1 MLQGVNPS
9 LHSRIM
15 SEKSEQQPQ
24 PDQAPSPI
32 GEISQEP
39 SSFEAFLDAN
49 QKKLIIFGIFIIIAL
64 VAYVVIDGLKQQEL
78 ENYSA
83 EVSAARTLPELEAQ
97 ASEKAGTN
105 AGGTAL
111 LRKAQL
117 QWRDLQQSEAIE
129 TLESFVS
136 DYPDHPAYASGL
148 ASLASYQY
156 KMGNLEGAKENY
168 EKAVEEKAAISSMAL
183 IYLGDIARGEGN
195 DEAAGEY
202 YDRASSEYGDIHL
215 NIRQIAERHSKL
227 LGVSTPTE
235 VKPAPPA
242 PKPGAASE
250 PVKVDPLPTDP
261 DLPKNPVVPEAP
273 NSVVPEAPKPVTPAA
288 PKPALPED
296 PKPVDPKPPVPE
308 DSKPE
313 TPAASTDSPS
323 N

>member
-1 MLQGVNPS
+1 
-9 LHSRIM
+9 M

-39 SSFEAFLDAN
+39 SSFEAFLDAH
-49 QKKLIIFGIFIIIAL
+49 QKILIISGIFIIIVL
-64 VAYVVIDGLKQQEL
+64 VACVVRDGLKQQKL

-83 EVSAARTLPELEAQ
+83 EVSAARTLAELEVQ

-117 QWRDLQQSEAIE
+117 QWRDLQQPEAIE

-136 DYPDHPAYASGL
+136 EYPDHPAYASGL
-148 ASLASYQY
+148 ASLASYQH

-168 EKAVEEKAAISSMAL
+168 GKAVEEEAAISSMAL

-202 YDRASSEYGDIHL
+202 YDRASSEYGDIHA

-242 PKPGAASE
+242 PKPGAASK
-250 PVKVDPLPTDP
+250 PVKVDPLPTNP
-261 DLPKNPVVPEAP
+261 DLPKKPVVPK
-273 NSVVPEAPKPVTPAA
+273 APKPVTPAA
-288 PKPALPED
+288 PKPALPVD
-296 PKPVDPKPPVPE
+296 PKPVDPKPPVQE
-308 DSKPE
+308 DPKPE
-313 TPAASTDSPS
+313 TPAASVDSPS

>member
-1 MLQGVNPS
+1 MLRGVNS
-9 LHSRIM
+9 SYHSRIM
-15 SEKSEQQPQ
+15 SEKPEQQPQ

-49 QKKLIIFGIFIIIAL
+49 QKKLIIAGIILIIAL

-78 ENYSA
+78 ENHSA
-83 EVSAARTLPELEAQ
+83 EVSAARTLAELEAQ

-117 QWRDLQQSEAIE
+117 QWRDLQQPEAIE
-129 TLESFVS
+129 TLKSFVS
-136 DYPDHPAYASGL
+136 EYPDHPAYASGL
-148 ASLASYQY
+148 ASLASYQH

-168 EKAVEEKAAISSMAL
+168 GKAVEEKAAISSMAL

-202 YDRASSEYGDIHL
+202 YDRASSEYGDIHA
-215 NIRQIAERHSKL
+215 NIRQITERHSKL
-227 LGVSTPTE
+227 LGVSAPTE

-242 PKPGAASE
+242 PKPGTASE
-250 PVKVDPLPTDP
+250 PVKVDPLSTNP
-261 DLPKNPVVPEAP
+261 DLPKNPAVPETP
-273 NSVVPEAPKPVTPAA
+273 NPVVSDPPKPVTPAA
-288 PKPALPED
+288 PKPVTPEAPQPVTPAA
-296 PKPVDPKPPVPE
+296 PKPKPP
-308 DSKPE
+308 
-313 TPAASTDSPS
+313 TPSADPS
-323 N
+323 SN

>member
-1 MLQGVNPS
+1 
-9 LHSRIM
+9 M

-49 QKKLIIFGIFIIIAL
+49 QKKLIIAGIILVIAL
-64 VAYVVIDGLKQQEL
+64 VAYVVSDGLKQQEL

-117 QWRDLQQSEAIE
+117 QWRDLQQPEAIE
-129 TLESFVS
+129 TLKSFVS
-136 DYPDHPAYASGL
+136 EYPDHPAYASGL
-148 ASLASYQY
+148 ASLASYQH

-168 EKAVEEKAAISSMAL
+168 GKAVEEKAAISSMAL

-195 DEAAGEY
+195 DEAAGKY
-202 YDRASSEYGDIHL
+202 YDRASSEYGDIHA

-227 LGVSTPTE
+227 LGVSAPTE
-235 VKPAPPA
+235 VMPAPPA
-242 PKPGAASE
+242 PKPGAGAVSK
-250 PVKVDPLPTDP
+250 PVKVDPLPTNP
-261 DLPKNPVVPEAP
+261 DSPIKPAVPEAPDPVVPEAP
-273 NSVVPEAPKPVTPAA
+273 KSVTPADQ
-288 PKPALPED
+288 KPAHPED
-296 PKPVDPKPPVPE
+296 PKPTDPQPPVPE
-308 DSKPE
+308 DPKPE
-313 TPAASTDSPS
+313 TPAASADSPS

>member
-1 MLQGVNPS
+1 MLQGVNS
-9 LHSRIM
+9 SYHSRIM
-15 SEKSEQQPQ
+15 SEKPEQQPQ

-49 QKKLIIFGIFIIIAL
+49 QKKLIIAGIMLIIAL

-78 ENYSA
+78 ENHSA
-83 EVSAARTLPELEAQ
+83 EVSAARTLAQLEAQ

-111 LRKAQL
+111 LREAQL
-117 QWRDLQQSEAIE
+117 QWKDLQQPEAIK

-136 DYPDHPAYASGL
+136 EYPDHPAFASGL
-148 ASLASYQY
+148 ASLASYQH
-156 KMGNLEGAKENY
+156 KMGNLEAAKENY
-168 EKAVEEKAAISSMAL
+168 GKAVEEKAAISSMAL

-202 YDRASSEYGDIHL
+202 YDRASSEYGDIHA

-227 LGVSTPTE
+227 LGVSAPIE

-242 PKPGAASE
+242 PKPGAASK
-250 PVKVDPLPTDP
+250 PVKVDPLPTNP
-261 DLPKNPVVPEAP
+261 DLPEKPVVTEAPVPVVPAD
-273 NSVVPEAPKPVTPAA
+273 
-288 PKPALPED
+288 PKPAPPQD
-296 PKPVDPKPPVPE
+296 PKPVDPKPPIPE
-308 DSKPE
+308 DPKPE
-313 TPAASTDSPS
+313 TPNAPADPPS

>member
-1 MLQGVNPS
+1 
-9 LHSRIM
+9 M

-39 SSFEAFLDAN
+39 SSFEAFLDAH
-49 QKKLIIFGIFIIIAL
+49 QKKLIIFGIFIIMAL
-64 VAYVVIDGLKQQEL
+64 VAYVVGDGLKQQKL

-83 EVSAARTLPELEAQ
+83 EVSAARTLAELEVQ

-117 QWRDLQQSEAIE
+117 QWRDLQQPEAIE

-136 DYPDHPAYASGL
+136 EYPDHPAYASGL
-148 ASLASYQY
+148 ASLASYQH

-168 EKAVEEKAAISSMAL
+168 GKAVEEEAAISSMAL

-202 YDRASSEYGDIHL
+202 YDRASSEYGDIHA

-242 PKPGAASE
+242 PKP
-250 PVKVDPLPTDP
+250 VKVDALPTNP
-261 DLPKNPVVPEAP
+261 DLPKKPVVPEAP
-273 NSVVPEAPKPVTPAA
+273 DPVVPEAPKPVTPAA
-288 PKPALPED
+288 PKPALPGD

-308 DSKPE
+308 APKPE
-313 TPAASTDSPS
+313 TPAASEDSPS

>member
-1 MLQGVNPS
+1 
-9 LHSRIM
+9 M
-15 SEKSEQQPQ
+15 SEQSEQQPQ

-49 QKKLIIFGIFIIIAL
+49 PKKLIIAGIILVIAL

-117 QWRDLQQSEAIE
+117 QWRDLQQPEAIE
-129 TLESFVS
+129 TLKSFVS
-136 DYPDHPAYASGL
+136 EYPDHPAYASGL
-148 ASLASYQY
+148 ASLASYQH

-168 EKAVEEKAAISSMAL
+168 GKAVEEKAAISSMAL

-195 DEAAGEY
+195 DEAAGKY
-202 YDRASSEYGDIHL
+202 YDRASSEYGDIHA

-227 LGVSTPTE
+227 LGVSAPTE
-235 VKPAPPA
+235 VMPAPPA
-242 PKPGAASE
+242 PKPGAGAVSK
-250 PVKVDPLPTDP
+250 PVKVDPLPTNP
-261 DLPKNPVVPEAP
+261 DSPIKPAVPEAPDPVVPEAP
-273 NSVVPEAPKPVTPAA
+273 KSVTPADQ
-288 PKPALPED
+288 KPALPED
-296 PKPVDPKPPVPE
+296 PKPTDPQPPVPE
-308 DSKPE
+308 DPKPE
-313 TPAASTDSPS
+313 TPAASADSPS

>member
-1 MLQGVNPS
+1 
-9 LHSRIM
+9 M

-49 QKKLIIFGIFIIIAL
+49 QKKLIIAGIILVIAL
-64 VAYVVIDGLKQQEL
+64 VAYVVSDGLKQQEL

-117 QWRDLQQSEAIE
+117 QWRDLQQPEAIE
-129 TLESFVS
+129 TLKSFVS
-136 DYPDHPAYASGL
+136 EYPDHPAYASGL
-148 ASLASYQY
+148 ASLASYQH

-168 EKAVEEKAAISSMAL
+168 GKAVEEKAAISSMAL

-195 DEAAGEY
+195 DEAAGKY
-202 YDRASSEYGDIHL
+202 YDRASSEYGDIHA

-227 LGVSTPTE
+227 LGVSAPTE
-235 VKPAPPA
+235 VMPAPPA
-242 PKPGAASE
+242 PKPGAGAVSK
-250 PVKVDPLPTDP
+250 PVKVDPLPTNP
-261 DLPKNPVVPEAP
+261 DSPIKPAVPEAPDPVVPEAP
-273 NSVVPEAPKPVTPAA
+273 KSVTPADK
-288 PKPALPED
+288 KPALPED
-296 PKPVDPKPPVPE
+296 PKPTDPQPPVPE
-308 DSKPE
+308 DPKPE
-313 TPAASTDSPS
+313 TPAASADSPS

>member
-1 MLQGVNPS
+1 
-9 LHSRIM
+9 M
-15 SEKSEQQPQ
+15 SEQSEQQPQ

-49 QKKLIIFGIFIIIAL
+49 QKKLIIAGIILVIAL

-78 ENYSA
+78 ESHSA
-83 EVSAARTLPELEAQ
+83 EVSAARTLAELEAQ

-117 QWRDLQQSEAIE
+117 QWRDLQQPEAIE

-136 DYPDHPAYASGL
+136 EYPDHPAYASGL
-148 ASLASYQY
+148 ASLASYQH

-168 EKAVEEKAAISSMAL
+168 GKAVEEKAAISSMAL

-202 YDRASSEYGDIHL
+202 YDRASSEYGDIHA

-227 LGVSTPTE
+227 LGVSAPTE

-242 PKPGAASE
+242 PKPEAVSK
-250 PVKVDPLPTDP
+250 PVKVDPLPTNPDP
-261 DLPKNPVVPEAP
+261 PKKPAVSEAP
-273 NSVVPEAPKPVTPAA
+273 APVIPEPPKSVTPAD

-296 PKPVDPKPPVPE
+296 PKPVDPKLPVPE
-308 DSKPE
+308 DPKPE
-313 TPAASTDSPS
+313 TPAASADSPS

>member
-1 MLQGVNPS
+1 MLRGVNS
-9 LHSRIM
+9 SYHSRIM
-15 SEKSEQQPQ
+15 SEKPEQQPQ

-49 QKKLIIFGIFIIIAL
+49 QKKLIIAGIILIIAL

-78 ENYSA
+78 ENHSA
-83 EVSAARTLPELEAQ
+83 EVSAARTLAQLEAQ

-111 LRKAQL
+111 LREAQL
-117 QWRDLQQSEAIE
+117 QWIDLQQPEAIE

-136 DYPDHPAYASGL
+136 EYPDHPAYASGL
-148 ASLASYQY
+148 ASLASYHY
-156 KMGNLEGAKENY
+156 RMGNLQGAKENY
-168 EKAVEEKAAISSMAL
+168 GKAVEEKAAISSMAL

-195 DEAAGEY
+195 DEAAGKY
-202 YDRASSEYGDIHL
+202 YDRASSEYGDIHA

-227 LGVSTPTE
+227 LGVSAPIE

-242 PKPGAASE
+242 PKPGAASK
-250 PVKVDPLPTDP
+250 PVKVDPLPTNP
-261 DLPKNPVVPEAP
+261 NLLKKPVVPEAPNPVVPEAP
-273 NSVVPEAPKPVTPAA
+273 VPVVPADPKPV
-288 PKPALPED
+288 LPED
-296 PKPVDPKPPVPE
+296 PKPVDPKPPILKDP
-308 DSKPE
+308 KPE
-313 TPAASTDSPS
+313 TPTAPADPPS

>member
-1 MLQGVNPS
+1 
-9 LHSRIM
+9 M

-49 QKKLIIFGIFIIIAL
+49 QKKLIIAGIILVIAL
-64 VAYVVIDGLKQQEL
+64 VAYVVSDGLKQQEL

-117 QWRDLQQSEAIE
+117 QWRDLQQPEAIE
-129 TLESFVS
+129 TLKSFVS
-136 DYPDHPAYASGL
+136 EYPDHPAYASGL
-148 ASLASYQY
+148 ASLASYQH

-168 EKAVEEKAAISSMAL
+168 GKAVEEKAAISSMAL

-195 DEAAGEY
+195 DEAAGKY
-202 YDRASSEYGDIHL
+202 YDRASSEYGDIHA

-227 LGVSTPTE
+227 LGVSAPTE
-235 VKPAPPA
+235 VMPAPPA
-242 PKPGAASE
+242 PKPGAGAVSK
-250 PVKVDPLPTDP
+250 PVKVDPLPTNP
-261 DLPKNPVVPEAP
+261 DSPIKPAVPEAPDPVVPEAP
-273 NSVVPEAPKPVTPAA
+273 KSVTPADQ
-288 PKPALPED
+288 KPALPED
-296 PKPVDPKPPVPE
+296 PKPTDPQPPVPE
-308 DSKPE
+308 DPKPE
-313 TPAASTDSPS
+313 TPAASADSPS

>member
-1 MLQGVNPS
+1 
-9 LHSRIM
+9 M

-39 SSFEAFLDAN
+39 SSFEAFLDAH

-64 VAYVVIDGLKQQEL
+64 VAYVVGDGLKQQKL

-117 QWRDLQQSEAIE
+117 QWRDLQQPEAIE

-136 DYPDHPAYASGL
+136 EYPDHPAYASGL
-148 ASLASYQY
+148 ASLASYQH

-168 EKAVEEKAAISSMAL
+168 GKAVEEEAAISSMAL

-202 YDRASSEYGDIHL
+202 YDRASSEYGDIHA

-242 PKPGAASE
+242 PKP
-250 PVKVDPLPTDP
+250 VKVDALPTNP
-261 DLPKNPVVPEAP
+261 DLPKKPVVPEAP
-273 NSVVPEAPKPVTPAA
+273 DPVVPEAPKPVTPAA
-288 PKPALPED
+288 PKPALPGD

-308 DSKPE
+308 DPKPE
-313 TPAASTDSPS
+313 TPAASEDSPS

>member
-1 MLQGVNPS
+1 
-9 LHSRIM
+9 M

-39 SSFEAFLDAN
+39 SSFEAFLDAH

-64 VAYVVIDGLKQQEL
+64 VAYVVGDGLKQQKL

-83 EVSAARTLPELEAQ
+83 EVSAARTLAELEVQ

-117 QWRDLQQSEAIE
+117 QWRDLQQPEAIE

-136 DYPDHPAYASGL
+136 EYPDHPAYASGL
-148 ASLASYQY
+148 ASLASYQH

-168 EKAVEEKAAISSMAL
+168 GKAVEEEAAISSMAL

-202 YDRASSEYGDIHL
+202 YDRASSEYGDIHA

-242 PKPGAASE
+242 PKP
-250 PVKVDPLPTDP
+250 VKVDALPTNP
-261 DLPKNPVVPEAP
+261 DLPKKPVVPEAP
-273 NSVVPEAPKPVTPAA
+273 DPVVPEAPKPVTPAA
-288 PKPALPED
+288 PKPALPGD

-308 DSKPE
+308 APKPE
-313 TPAASTDSPS
+313 TPAASEDSPS

>member
-1 MLQGVNPS
+1 
-9 LHSRIM
+9 M
-15 SEKSEQQPQ
+15 SEKPEQQPQ

-49 QKKLIIFGIFIIIAL
+49 QKKLIIAGIILIIAL
-64 VAYVVIDGLKQQEL
+64 VAFVVIDGLKQQQL
-78 ENYSA
+78 ENDSA
-83 EVSAARTLPELEAQ
+83 EVSSARTLTELEVQ

-136 DYPDHPAYASGL
+136 EYPEHPAYASGL
-148 ASLASYQY
+148 ASLASYQHR
-156 KMGNLEGAKENY
+156 MGNLKGAKENY
-168 EKAVEEKAAISSMAL
+168 GKAVEEKAAISSMAL
-183 IYLGDIARGEGN
+183 IYLGDIARSEGN

-202 YDRASSEYGDIHL
+202 YDRASSEYGDIHA
-215 NIRQIAERHSKL
+215 NIRQVAERHSKL
-227 LGVSTPTE
+227 LGVSAPTE
-235 VKPAPPA
+235 IKPAPPA
-242 PKPGAASE
+242 PKPEAVSN
-250 PVKVDPLPTDP
+250 PVKVDPLPTNP
-261 DLPKNPVVPEAP
+261 DLLKKPIVPEAPDPVVPEAP
-273 NSVVPEAPKPVTPAA
+273 KSVTPAD
-288 PKPALPED
+288 PKSALPKD

-308 DSKPE
+308 DPKPE
-313 TPAASTDSPS
+313 TPADSANPPS

>member
-1 MLQGVNPS
+1 
-9 LHSRIM
+9 M

-49 QKKLIIFGIFIIIAL
+49 QKKLIIAGIILVIAL
-64 VAYVVIDGLKQQEL
+64 VAYVVSDGLKQQEL

-117 QWRDLQQSEAIE
+117 QWRDLQQPEAIE
-129 TLESFVS
+129 TLKSFVS
-136 DYPDHPAYASGL
+136 EYPDHPAYASGL
-148 ASLASYQY
+148 ASLASYQH

-168 EKAVEEKAAISSMAL
+168 GKAVEEKAAISSMAL

-195 DEAAGEY
+195 DEAAGKY
-202 YDRASSEYGDIHL
+202 YDRASSEYGDIHA

-227 LGVSTPTE
+227 LGVSAPTE
-235 VKPAPPA
+235 VMPAPPA
-242 PKPGAASE
+242 PKPGAGTVSK
-250 PVKVDPLPTDP
+250 PVKVDPLPTNP
-261 DLPKNPVVPEAP
+261 DSPIKPAVPESPDPVVPE
-273 NSVVPEAPKPVTPAA
+273 SPKSVTPADQ
-288 PKPALPED
+288 KPAHPED
-296 PKPVDPKPPVPE
+296 PKPTDPQPPVPE
-308 DSKPE
+308 DPKPE
-313 TPAASTDSPS
+313 TPAASADSPS